1 MESSKLMSKV
11 DKILPVVLKFVNSKP
26 VKSIK
31 DGFIYTMP
39 LTIIGSIFLLL
50 AFIPV
55 NGYNEFMAK
64 AFGADWMSPL
74 FQIVGATFD
83 LLALFGVFGIAY
95 SYVKNEGIDGISAG
109 IFAMVSLVIVNN
121 SFVTLEDGTTTKLKI
136 SARELRTL
144 KKNS

>member
-64 AFGADWMSPL
+64 AFGAEH
-74 FQIVGATFD
+74 TF
-83 LLALFGVFGIAY
+83 
-95 SYVKNEGIDGISAG
+95 YVTNGTSTKQ
-109 IFAMVSLVIVNN
+109 VSQ
-121 SFVTLEDGTTTKLKI
+121 SKEQMMK
-136 SARELRTL
+136 ELTE
-144 KKNS
+144 